1 MKLEDIVNDSA
12 AASTARG
19 ICWGA
24 IAIGV
29 IVVAIGLIVGNLTVA
44 IVGLGMI
51 AGTGLYTCIQ
61 CMRIGRYIR
70 NHWKAV

>member
-12 AASTARG
+12 NAATARG

-29 IVVAIGLIVGNLTVA
+29 IVVAVGLIVGNVKLA
-44 IVGLGMI
+44 LCGLGI
-51 AGTGLYTCIQ
+51 VAGTGLYTCIQ
-61 CMRIGRYIR
+61 CMRIGRYIKS
-70 NHWKAV
+70 HGKAA

>member
-1 MKLEDIVNDSA
+1 MKLEDIVNNSA
-12 AASTARG
+12 NASIVLG
-19 ICWGA
+19 VCWGS
-24 IAIGV
+24 IVIGV
-29 IVVAIGLIVGNLTVA
+29 IVVAIGFIVGNLTVA

-70 NHWKAV
+70 NHRKAA